1 MTPDRQQTVDAIRE
15 NVPQELLE
23 LDQWVLWRLVQRGE
37 KLTKQ
42 PHSVTGAPASST
54 DPATWAAFDDVAG
67 VLVRGGF
74 DGLGFVFSAHDP
86 YCGVDFDH
94 HADGGALDDWALER
108 VNRLDG
114 YTEFS
119 PSGSGVHVIVRA
131 SLPEGR
137 GRKPG
142 GLGVE
147 LYDRGRFFTMTGRR
161 LEGRE
166 RLTIPDRQD
175 AVDWLLAQL
184 PAQETPTAA
193 QRQPAPVALDDAA
206 LLERMFASKHGD
218 AIRRLWAGDRSG
230 YIGKDGKP
238 DESAA
243 DLALCNHLAFWTGK
257 DPERMNRLFRQSGL
271 MRNEKW
277 DRNARSGE
285 TYGQGTIREAIDK
298 TREVYQPSTPAP
310 AVHYPAGAGGD
321 DQAAADGDELKI
333 SERIDRD
340 LRKWGYDLWLND
352 MDESVWNGDE
362 RMNDADRAVLR
373 MTARDGGYAKAR
385 LLSALDDA
393 IVALATRRR
402 RHPVREYLTGLQW
415 DGTDHIARLSSY
427 FDDRHEPITY
437 RDGAKRTVF
446 HAFLRRWLVSAVAK
460 MFGDESAARSNF
472 VLVLAG
478 EQNAGKSHFASWLCP
493 LPGYFVEKHIAPDDK
508 DCSLQRTRAWVWEVM
523 ELGATTGR
531 ANIEA
536 LKGHITATKVTE
548 RKAYGHFDTVRPAV
562 ASYIGTVN
570 PDGGGFLADQT
581 GNRRFAVV
589 DVEHIN
595 WRYADQV
602 DVHQAWAQAMH
613 LWRQEPR
620 GYRFAPEEGT
630 VQASNAEAHM
640 APDIMADM
648 LARTYQI
655 DPKQTGWRATS
666 SEILDTLRTYAGLS
680 HGQDKSQGVYLAR
693 TLKKEWGIVG
703 KRSHGATVYQGLTN
717 KANPQ
722 AGQ

>member
-1 MTPDRQQTVDAIRE
+1 MMPDRQQTVDAIRE
-15 NVPQELLE
+15 NVPEELLT
-23 LDQWVLWRLVQRGE
+23 LDQWVLWRLVERDG
-37 KLTKQ
+37 KPTKK
-42 PHSVTGAPASST
+42 PYHTGGREASST
-54 DPATWAAFDDVAG
+54 DPATWASFDDAAG
-67 VLVRGGF
+67 VFLRDGF
-74 DGLGFVFSAHDP
+74 DGLGFVFTEHDP
-86 YCGVDFDH
+86 YTGIDFDH

-108 VNRLDG
+108 VNRLDS

-131 SLPEGR
+131 SLPDGK

-142 GLGVE
+142 GLGLE
-147 LYDRGRFFTMTGRR
+147 MYDRGRFFTMTGRP
-161 LEGRE
+161 LEGRNW
-166 RLTIPDRQD
+166 LTIPERQD

-184 PAQETPTAA
+184 PKKEKAFSTVGIPGTLA
-193 QRQPAPVALDDAA
+193 DYK
-206 LLERMFASKHGD
+206 LLERMFASRNGD
-218 AIRRLWAGDRSG
+218 AIRRLWAGDTSAHG
-230 YIGKDGKP
+230 N

-257 DPERMNRLFRQSGL
+257 DPEQMDRLFRRSGL
-271 MRNEKW
+271 MRDKW
-277 DRNARSGE
+277 DRPARAGE
-285 TYGQGTIREAIDK
+285 LYGQGTIREAI
-298 TREVYQPSTPAP
+298 EGTPETYKAP
-310 AVHYPAGAGGD
+310 TAAPTVHYPAAGGGDAETAAGD
-321 DQAAADGDELKI
+321 DGMKI
-333 SERIDRD
+333 SARIDRD

-373 MTARDGGYAKAR
+373 MTARDADYAKDR

-402 RHPVREYLTGLQW
+402 RHPVRDYLNALQW
-415 DGTDHIARLSSY
+415 DGKDHIARLSSY
-427 FDDRHEPITY
+427 FDDKHEPITY
-437 RDGAKRTVF
+437 SDGAKRTVF

-460 MFGDESAARSNF
+460 MFGDARAARSNF

-478 EQNAGKSHFASWLCP
+478 DQDAGKSHFAGWLCP
-493 LPGYFVEKHIAPDDK
+493 LDGYFVEKHITPDDK
-508 DCSLQRTRAWVWEVM
+508 DCSLQRTRSWVWEIM

-531 ANIEA
+531 ANVEA
-536 LKGHITATKVTE
+536 LKAHITATTVTE

-570 PDGGGFLADQT
+570 PDGAGFLADQT

-595 WRYADQV
+595 WRYADSV
-602 DVHQAWAQAMH
+602 DVHQVWAQAMH
-613 LWRQEPR
+613 LWRQDPR
-620 GYRFAPEEGT
+620 GYRFSPEEGT

-640 APDIMADM
+640 TPDILADM
-648 LARTYQI
+648 LVRTYQI

-680 HGQDKSQGVYLAR
+680 RGNDKMQGKDLAR
-693 TLKKEWGIVG
+693 TLKKEWGLIG
-703 KRSHGATVYQGLTN
+703 KRSNGATIYFGLMS
-717 KANPQ
+717 KINPQ
-722 AGQ
+722 AGA